1 MQTQKENHMYA
12 IHIGERGGTTWE
24 GIEEIES
31 EQIGIAA
38 IMRKGEVSH
47 CKGNVLTN
55 SGEIA
60 KEMKEGS
67 FGAKLINMMNGRWDR
82 LEESPGRME
91 EKY

>member
-1 MQTQKENHMYA
+1 MQIQKENYMYA
-12 IHIGERGGTTWE
+12 IHIGERGGRTWE

-38 IMRKGEVSH
+38 IMRKGEVSSCEGH
-47 CKGNVLTN
+47 VLSN

-60 KEMKEGS
+60 KEMKEGPP
-67 FGAKLINMMNGRWDR
+67 GAKLISMRNSRWDR
-82 LEESPGRME
+82 IQESPGRME